1 MVFASLFFV
10 FVFLTA
16 NLLSQ
21 VFLPTPKWKNVA
33 MLMFSII
40 FYAWTGIR
48 CLLLMLLMVYICKVG
63 AVCIEEVGKRGRS
76 AKFPLAVTIS
86 LCLFILGVFK
96 YAGFAVSTM
105 ALITGEDLSIP
116 EIVLPVGISFYTF
129 QLISYVVDVY
139 RGEIAAQRSYWKLL
153 LYACLFHQCIAG
165 PIVRYKDVQHDLDER
180 KMTVSEAGEGISRFC
195 TGLMK
200 KAVIANSCSLIADR
214 LLDVGADALTE
225 TSAAGIFLGLF
236 ALHLR
241 NYFDFS
247 GYSDMAIGMGLICGL
262 HYKENFNYPYIS
274 QSVSEFWRRWHISLC
289 TFFRDYLYFP
299 LGGSRCSVLL
309 QLRNLF
315 VVWFLTG
322 LWHGAGWN
330 YILWGLYWGV
340 MLVIQKF
347 VVKNYLSWLPAVVK
361 IFGVT
366 LISIF
371 GMTIFQFTDLNLMLI
386 AFKGLFTLNGN
397 PLTDF
402 GTEIL
407 FKNNCFLLIIG
418 LIATTPIFKIA
429 HERLEKLSH
438 TGTFFSVIYSVAEV
452 VIPLILFVLAVN
464 ALAGDS
470 YNPFIYFQ
478 F

>member
-10 FVFLTA
+10 FVFLML

-21 VFLPTPKWKNVA
+21 VILPKPQWKNIA
-33 MLMFSII
+33 MLIFSLI
-40 FYAWTGIR
+40 FYTWTGIR
-48 CLLLMLLMVYICKVG
+48 CTLLMLLMVYICKVG
-63 AVCIEEVGKRGRS
+63 AVCIEEAGDKGKS
-76 AKFPLAVTIS
+76 KKFPLTITIF
-86 LCLFILGVFK
+86 LCLAILGVFK
-96 YAGFAVSTM
+96 YAGFAVST
-105 ALITGEDLSIP
+105 AAFVTGENFNVP
-116 EIVLPVGISFYTF
+116 EIALPVGISFYTF

-139 RGEIAAQRSYWKLL
+139 RSEIAAQRTYWRLL

-165 PIVRYKDVQHDLDER
+165 PIVRYKDVKKDLDER
-180 KMTVSEAGEGISRFC
+180 NINVHDVGEGVRRFC

-214 LLDVGADALTE
+214 LLDVGAEALAE

-236 ALHLR
+236 ALYLR

-247 GYSDMAIGMGLICGL
+247 GYSDMAVGMGLICGI

-274 QSVSEFWRRWHISLC
+274 QSVSELWRRWHISLC

-299 LGGSRCSVLL
+299 LGGSRCSVLK

-315 VVWFLTG
+315 VVWFFTG

-330 YILWGLYWGV
+330 YVLWGLYWCV

-347 VVKNYLSWLPAVVK
+347 VVKDDLSWLPAPIKVFD
-361 IFGVT
+361 IT
-366 LISIF
+366 MISIF
-371 GMTIFQFTDLNLMLI
+371 GLTLFQFADLGLAVI
-386 AFKGLFTLNGN
+386 AFKGLFMMNGN
-397 PLTDF
+397 SLTDF
-402 GTEIL
+402 GTALI
-407 FKNNCFLLIIG
+407 FKNNIFLLIFG
-418 LIATTPIFKIA
+418 MLAATPIFKMMRESLQKMSYTSTAALIVYA
-429 HERLEKLSH
+429 
-438 TGTFFSVIYSVAEV
+438 ACEV
-452 VIPLILFVLAVN
+452 LIPLILFVLAVN